1 MWVLVTWPRYKTN
14 SFTEDITDT
23 NIVNLLFV
31 FLSRNFLYFA
41 WRDEALWWGWCGVS
55 SVQCVAV
62 QQFCSAHVG
71 GGERETLGGSVSVQ
85 HCLPR
90 GQHCNA
96 LSLSS
101 IRKISENICKHLW
114 DLHWLSDFLWVYS
127 ETMRY
132 WHWWREMKNEDLERE
147 RLFAWYWVIAV
158 INLRQRLPRQ

>member
-1 MWVLVTWPRYKTN
+1 MWVLVKWPKKKTN

-62 QQFCSAHVG
+62 QQFCSAHVRG
-71 GGERETLGGSVSVQ
+71 GERERETLGGSVSVQ

-90 GQHCNA
+90 GQHCIA

-101 IRKISENICKHLW
+101 IWKISENICKHLW
-114 DLHWLSDFLWVYS
+114 SIALIKWLLVSVFRNHEILTLVKRD
-127 ETMRY
+127 EE
-132 WHWWREMKNEDLERE
+132 WRSRE
-147 RLFAWYWVIAV
+147 RGCLLGTEL
-158 INLRQRLPRQ
+158 LRW